1 MKAIFF
7 GSIGTIAETSHLQ
20 LKAFNAAFEFHKL
33 DWHWSREA
41 YEKMLKVAG
50 GEKRIET
57 YALLKN
63 EIVDAKKIH
72 DTKSRIFQTLMSDT
86 HIEPRYGVRDI
97 IDFAR
102 NERLKLG
109 FVTTT
114 SRKNVDQI
122 FSATK
127 LMPSMFDVIISADQV
142 AQPKPS
148 ASAYNLA
155 LKKLGLIPHDVI
167 AVEDNR
173 DGYRSAKSADIKCF
187 VNPGAFHDKSVFD
200 AADDISA
207 DPARPIMS
215 AVKHTIAA

>member
-20 LKAFNAAFEFHKL
+20 LQAFNAAFEFHKL

-41 YEKMLKVAG
+41 YEKMLKLAG
-50 GEKRIET
+50 GAKRIET
-57 YALLKN
+57 YALLKD

-72 DTKSRIFQTLMSDT
+72 DTKSRIFQNLMTDT

-114 SRKNVDQI
+114 SHKNIDQI

-127 LMPSMFDVIISADQV
+127 LTPSMFDVIISADQV

-207 DPARPIMS
+207 DPARSIMS

>member
-20 LKAFNAAFEFHKL
+20 LEAFNAAFEFHKL

-41 YEKMLKVAG
+41 YEKMLKLAG

-57 YALLKN
+57 YGLLKN

-72 DTKSRIFQTLMSDT
+72 DTKSRIFQTLMSET

-207 DPARPIMS
+207 DPAGSIIS

>member
-41 YEKMLKVAG
+41 YAKMLKLAG
-50 GEKRIET
+50 GAKRIET

-72 DTKSRIFQTLMSDT
+72 DTKSRIFRTLMSDT

-114 SRKNVDQI
+114 SRKNVDQVL
-122 FSATK
+122 SATQ
-127 LMPSMFDVIISADQV
+127 LMPSTFDVMISADQV
-142 AQPKPS
+142 ALPKPS

-155 LKKLGLIPHDVI
+155 LKKLGLLPHDVI

-187 VNPGAFHDKSVFD
+187 VNPGAFHDESVFD

-207 DPARPIMS
+207 DPAGSIMS

>member
-20 LKAFNAAFEFHKL
+20 LQAFNAAFEFHKL

-41 YEKMLKVAG
+41 YAKMLKLAG
-50 GEKRIET
+50 GAKRIET

-72 DTKSRIFQTLMSDT
+72 DTKSRIFRTLMSDT

-114 SRKNVDQI
+114 SRKNVDQVL
-122 FSATK
+122 SATQ
-127 LMPSMFDVIISADQV
+127 LMPSTFDVMISADQV
-142 AQPKPS
+142 ALPKPS

-155 LKKLGLIPHDVI
+155 LKKLGLLPHDVI

-207 DPARPIMS
+207 DPARSIMS

>member
-20 LKAFNAAFEFHKL
+20 LQAFNAAFEFHKL
-33 DWHWSREA
+33 DWYWSLEA
-41 YEKMLKVAG
+41 YAKMLKLAG
-50 GEKRIET
+50 GAKRIET

-86 HIEPRYGVRDI
+86 HIELRYGVRDI
-97 IDFAR
+97 IDFAQ
-102 NERLKLG
+102 NERVKLG

-122 FSATK
+122 LSATQ
-127 LMPSMFDVIISADQV
+127 LMPSTFDVMISADQV

-155 LKKLGLIPHDVI
+155 LKKLEIGRAHV
-167 AVEDNR
+167 
-173 DGYRSAKSADIKCF
+173 
-187 VNPGAFHDKSVFD
+187 
-200 AADDISA
+200 
-207 DPARPIMS
+207 
-215 AVKHTIAA
+215 

>member
-20 LKAFNAAFEFHKL
+20 LQAFNAAFEFHKL

-41 YEKMLKVAG
+41 YAKMLKLAG
-50 GEKRIET
+50 GAKRIET

-72 DTKSRIFQTLMSDT
+72 DTKSRIFRTLMSDT

-114 SRKNVDQI
+114 SRKNVDQVL
-122 FSATK
+122 SATQ
-127 LMPSMFDVIISADQV
+127 LMPSTFDVMISADQV
-142 AQPKPS
+142 ALPKPS

-155 LKKLGLIPHDVI
+155 LKKLGLLPHDVI

-187 VNPGAFHDKSVFD
+187 VNPGAFHDESVSMQLMIYQQIQQD
-200 AADDISA
+200 
-207 DPARPIMS
+207 
-215 AVKHTIAA
+215 V

>member
-41 YEKMLKVAG
+41 YATMLKLAG

-63 EIVDAKKIH
+63 EIVDAKKIY

-97 IDFAR
+97 IEFAR

-122 FSATK
+122 LSATK
-127 LMPSMFDVIISADQV
+127 LMPSTFDVMISADQV

-155 LKKLGLIPHDVI
+155 LKKLGLLPHDVI

-207 DPARPIMS
+207 DPADSIIL
-215 AVKHTIAA
+215 AVKHKIAA

>member
-20 LKAFNAAFEFHKL
+20 LQAFNAAFEFHKL

-41 YEKMLKVAG
+41 YATMLKLAG
-50 GEKRIET
+50 GAKRIET

-97 IDFAR
+97 IDFAQ
-102 NERLKLG
+102 NERVKLG

-114 SRKNVDQI
+114 SRKNVDQVL
-122 FSATK
+122 SATQLK
-127 LMPSMFDVIISADQV
+127 PSTFDVMISADQV

-155 LKKLGLIPHDVI
+155 LKKLGLLPHDVI

-173 DGYRSAKSADIKCF
+173 DGYRSAKSANIKCF

-207 DPARPIMS
+207 DPAGSIIS
-215 AVKHTIAA
+215 AVKHKIAA

>member
-20 LKAFNAAFEFHKL
+20 LQAFNAAFEFHKL
-33 DWHWSREA
+33 DWHWSHEA
-41 YEKMLKVAG
+41 YAKMLKLAG
-50 GEKRIET
+50 GAKRIET

-97 IDFAR
+97 IDFAQ
-102 NERLKLG
+102 NERVKLG

-122 FSATK
+122 LSATQ
-127 LMPSMFDVIISADQV
+127 LMPSTFDVIISADKI

-148 ASAYNLA
+148 AAAYNLA
-155 LKKLGLIPHDVI
+155 LKKLGLLPHDVI

-207 DPARPIMS
+207 DPAGSIIS
-215 AVKHTIAA
+215 AVKHKIAA

>member
-20 LKAFNAAFEFHKL
+20 LQAFNAAFEFHKL
-33 DWHWSREA
+33 DWHWSHEA
-41 YEKMLKVAG
+41 YEKMLKLAG

-57 YALLKN
+57 YALLHN
-63 EIVDAKKIH
+63 QIVDAKKIH
-72 DTKSRIFQTLMSDT
+72 DTKSQIFQTLMPDAK
-86 HIEPRYGVRDI
+86 IDPRHGVRDI
-97 IDFAR
+97 ISFAQ

-109 FVTTT
+109 FVTTM

-122 FSATK
+122 LAATQII
-127 LMPSMFDVIISADQV
+127 PDTFDVVISADQV

-148 ASAYNLA
+148 AAAYNLA
-155 LKKLGLIPHDVI
+155 LKKLGLLPHDVI

-187 VNPGAFHDKSVFD
+187 VNPGAFHDRSVFD

-207 DPARPIMS
+207 DPAGSIMS

>member
-20 LKAFNAAFEFHKL
+20 LQAFNAAFEFHKL

-41 YEKMLKVAG
+41 YAKMLKLAG
-50 GEKRIET
+50 GAKRIET

-122 FSATK
+122 LSATQ
-127 LMPSMFDVIISADQV
+127 LMPSTFDVMISADQV

-155 LKKLGLIPHDVI
+155 LKKLGLLPHDVI

-207 DPARPIMS
+207 DPAGSIIS
-215 AVKHTIAA
+215 AVKHKIAA

>member
-20 LKAFNAAFEFHKL
+20 LEAFNAAFEFHKL

-41 YEKMLKVAG
+41 YEKMLKLAG

-86 HIEPRYGVRDI
+86 HCEPRHGVRDI
-97 IDFAR
+97 IAFAK
-102 NERLKLG
+102 NERIKLG
-109 FVTTT
+109 FVTTA
-114 SRKNVDQI
+114 SRENVEQVL
-122 FSATK
+122 SATQ
-127 LMPSMFDVIISADQV
+127 LMPSTFDVIISADQV
-142 AQPKPS
+142 ARPKPS

-155 LKKLGLIPHDVI
+155 LKKLGLLPYDVI
-167 AVEDNR
+167 TVEDNR

-187 VNPGAFHDKSVFD
+187 INPSAFHDKSAFD
-200 AADDISA
+200 AVDDISA
-207 DPARPIMS
+207 DPAGSIVS
-215 AVKHTIAA
+215 AVNHTIAA

>member
-20 LKAFNAAFEFHKL
+20 LQAFNAAFEFHKL

-41 YEKMLKVAG
+41 YAKMLKLAG
-50 GEKRIET
+50 GAKRIET

-72 DTKSRIFQTLMSDT
+72 DTKSRIFRTLMSDT

-114 SRKNVDQI
+114 SRKNVDQVL
-122 FSATK
+122 SATQLK
-127 LMPSMFDVIISADQV
+127 PSTFDVMISADQV
-142 AQPKPS
+142 ALPKPS

-155 LKKLGLIPHDVI
+155 LKKLGLLPHDVI

-187 VNPGAFHDKSVFD
+187 VNPGAFHDESVFD

-207 DPARPIMS
+207 DPAGCIMS

>member
-20 LKAFNAAFEFHKL
+20 LQAFNAAFEFHKL
-33 DWHWSREA
+33 DWHWSLEA
-41 YEKMLKVAG
+41 YAKMLKLAG
-50 GEKRIET
+50 GAKRIET

-63 EIVDAKKIH
+63 EIVDAKTIH
-72 DTKSRIFQTLMSDT
+72 DTKSRIFRTLMSDT

-114 SRKNVDQI
+114 SRKNVDQVL
-122 FSATK
+122 SATQ
-127 LMPSMFDVIISADQV
+127 LMPSTFDVMISADQV
-142 AQPKPS
+142 ALPKPS

-155 LKKLGLIPHDVI
+155 LKKLGLLPHDVI

-187 VNPGAFHDKSVFD
+187 VNPGAFHDESVFD

-207 DPARPIMS
+207 DPAGSIIS

>member
-1 MKAIFF
+1 M
-7 GSIGTIAETSHLQ
+7 T
-20 LKAFNAAFEFHKL
+20 
-33 DWHWSREA
+33 
-41 YEKMLKVAG
+41 
-50 GEKRIET
+50 
-57 YALLKN
+57 
-63 EIVDAKKIH
+63 
-72 DTKSRIFQTLMSDT
+72 DT
-86 HIEPRYGVRDI
+86 HIGPRYGVRDI

-114 SRKNVDQI
+114 SRNNVDQI
-122 FSATK
+122 LYATQ
-127 LMPSMFDVIISADQV
+127 LMPSTFDVMISADQV

-155 LKKLGLIPHDVI
+155 LKKLGLLPHDVI
-167 AVEDNR
+167 AVEDNS

-207 DPARPIMS
+207 DPAGSIIS
-215 AVKHTIAA
+215 AVKHKIAA

>member
-7 GSIGTIAETSHLQ
+7 GSIGTIVETSHLQ
-20 LKAFNAAFEFHKL
+20 LKAFNAAFKFHKL
-33 DWHWSREA
+33 DWRWSREV
-41 YEKMLKVAG
+41 YEKMLKLAG

-86 HIEPRYGVRDI
+86 HIEPRHGVRDI
-97 IDFAR
+97 IDFAQ

-122 FSATK
+122 LSTTQ
-127 LMPSMFDVIISADQV
+127 LMPSTFDVIISADQV

-155 LKKLGLIPHDVI
+155 LKKLGLLPHDVI

-187 VNPGAFHDKSVFD
+187 DNPGAFHDKSVFD
-200 AADDISA
+200 ANADISA
-207 DPARPIMS
+207 DPAGSIMS

>member
-33 DWHWSREA
+33 DWRWSRET
-41 YEKMLKVAG
+41 YEKMLKLAG
-50 GEKRIET
+50 GEKRIAT

-63 EIVDAKKIH
+63 EIVDTKKIH

-97 IDFAR
+97 IDFAQ
-102 NERLKLG
+102 NERLALG

-122 FSATK
+122 LSATQ
-127 LMPSMFDVIISADQV
+127 LMPSTFDVIISADQV

-155 LKKLGLIPHDVI
+155 LKKLGLLPHDVI

-187 VNPGAFHDKSVFD
+187 ANPGAFHDKSVFD
-200 AADDISA
+200 AADVISA
-207 DPARPIMS
+207 DPAGSVMS

>member
-20 LKAFNAAFEFHKL
+20 LQAFNAAFEFHKL

-41 YEKMLKVAG
+41 YAKMLKLAG
-50 GEKRIET
+50 GAKRIET

-72 DTKSRIFQTLMSDT
+72 DTKSRIFRTLMSDT

-114 SRKNVDQI
+114 SRKNVDQVL
-122 FSATK
+122 SATQ
-127 LMPSMFDVIISADQV
+127 LMPSTFDVMISADQV
-142 AQPKPS
+142 ALPKPS

-155 LKKLGLIPHDVI
+155 LKKLGLLPHDVI

-207 DPARPIMS
+207 DPAGSIMS

>member
-20 LKAFNAAFEFHKL
+20 LQAFNAAFEFHKL

-41 YEKMLKVAG
+41 YAKMLKLAG
-50 GEKRIET
+50 GAKRIET

-72 DTKSRIFQTLMSDT
+72 DTKSRIFRTLMSDT

-114 SRKNVDQI
+114 SRKNVDQVL
-122 FSATK
+122 SATQ
-127 LMPSMFDVIISADQV
+127 LMPSTFDVMISADQV
-142 AQPKPS
+142 ALPKPS

-155 LKKLGLIPHDVI
+155 LKKLGLLPHDVI

-187 VNPGAFHDKSVFD
+187 VNPGAFHDESVFD

-207 DPARPIMS
+207 DPAGCIMS

>member
-20 LKAFNAAFEFHKL
+20 LQAFNAAFEFHKL

-41 YEKMLKVAG
+41 YAKMLKLAG
-50 GEKRIET
+50 GAKRIET

-72 DTKSRIFQTLMSDT
+72 DTKSRIFRTLMSDT

-114 SRKNVDQI
+114 SRKNVDQVL
-122 FSATK
+122 SATQ
-127 LMPSMFDVIISADQV
+127 LMPSTFDVMISADQV
-142 AQPKPS
+142 ALPKPS

-155 LKKLGLIPHDVI
+155 LKKLGLLPDDVI

-187 VNPGAFHDKSVFD
+187 VNPGAFHDESVFD

-207 DPARPIMS
+207 DPAGCIMS

>member
-20 LKAFNAAFEFHKL
+20 LQAFNAAFEFHKL

-41 YEKMLKVAG
+41 YAKMLKLAG
-50 GEKRIET
+50 GAKRIET

-72 DTKSRIFQTLMSDT
+72 DTKSRIFRTLMSDT

-187 VNPGAFHDKSVFD
+187 VNPGAFHDESVFD

-207 DPARPIMS
+207 DPAGCIMS

>member
-20 LKAFNAAFEFHKL
+20 LQAFNAAFEFHKL

-41 YEKMLKVAG
+41 YAKMLKLAG
-50 GEKRIET
+50 GAKRIET

-72 DTKSRIFQTLMSDT
+72 DTKSRIFRTLMSDT

-114 SRKNVDQI
+114 SRKNVDQVL
-122 FSATK
+122 SATQ
-127 LMPSMFDVIISADQV
+127 LMPSTFDVIISADQV

-155 LKKLGLIPHDVI
+155 LKKLGLLPHDVI

-187 VNPGAFHDKSVFD
+187 VNPGAFHDESVFD

-207 DPARPIMS
+207 DPAGCIMS

>member
-41 YEKMLKVAG
+41 YEKMLKLAG

-57 YALLKN
+57 YALLEN

-155 LKKLGLIPHDVI
+155 LKKLGLIPQDAI

-207 DPARPIMS
+207 DPAGCIMS

>member
-20 LKAFNAAFEFHKL
+20 LQAFNAAFEFHKL

-41 YEKMLKVAG
+41 YAKMLKLAG
-50 GEKRIET
+50 GAKRIET

-72 DTKSRIFQTLMSDT
+72 DTKSRIFRTLMSDT

-114 SRKNVDQI
+114 SRKNVDQVL
-122 FSATK
+122 SATQLK
-127 LMPSMFDVIISADQV
+127 PSTFDVMISADQV
-142 AQPKPS
+142 ALPKPS

-155 LKKLGLIPHDVI
+155 LKKLGLLPHDVI

-173 DGYRSAKSADIKCF
+173 DGYRSAKSANIKCF
-187 VNPGAFHDKSVFD
+187 VNPGAFHDESVFD
-200 AADDISA
+200 AADDVSA
-207 DPARPIMS
+207 DPAGSIMS
-215 AVKHTIAA
+215 AVKHKIAA

>member
-20 LKAFNAAFEFHKL
+20 LQAFNAAFEFHKL

-41 YEKMLKVAG
+41 YAKMLKLAG
-50 GEKRIET
+50 GAKRIET

-72 DTKSRIFQTLMSDT
+72 DTKSRIFRTLMSDT

-114 SRKNVDQI
+114 SRKNVDQVL
-122 FSATK
+122 SATQ
-127 LMPSMFDVIISADQV
+127 LMPSTFDVMISADQV
-142 AQPKPS
+142 ALPKPS

-155 LKKLGLIPHDVI
+155 LKKLGLLPHDVI

-187 VNPGAFHDKSVFD
+187 VNPGAFHDESVFD

-207 DPARPIMS
+207 DPAGSIMS

>member
-20 LKAFNAAFEFHKL
+20 LQAFNAAFEFHKL
-33 DWHWSREA
+33 DWHWSLEA
-41 YEKMLKVAG
+41 YAKMLKLAG
-50 GEKRIET
+50 GAKRIET

-63 EIVDAKKIH
+63 EIVDAKTIH
-72 DTKSRIFQTLMSDT
+72 DTKSRIFRTLMSDT

-114 SRKNVDQI
+114 SRKNVDQVL
-122 FSATK
+122 SATQ
-127 LMPSMFDVIISADQV
+127 LMPSTFDVMISADQV
-142 AQPKPS
+142 ALPKPS

-155 LKKLGLIPHDVI
+155 LKKLGLLPHDVI

-187 VNPGAFHDKSVFD
+187 VNPGAFHDESVFD

-207 DPARPIMS
+207 DPAGCIMS